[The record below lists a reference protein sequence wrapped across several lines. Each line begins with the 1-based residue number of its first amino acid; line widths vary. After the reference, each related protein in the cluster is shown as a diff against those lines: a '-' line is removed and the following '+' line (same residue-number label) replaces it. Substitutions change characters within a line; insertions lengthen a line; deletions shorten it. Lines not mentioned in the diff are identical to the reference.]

1 MSKDFSDILKESTRK
16 IDENYFKTKIIR
28 NNCMVGVY
36 RERVYCYELYHQ
48 MRGAWPTDSTLIL
61 CAEFDKSGSQLFS
74 GSTVKGVK
82 PDFLVHVP
90 GNMESNLVAI
100 EVKPSTVGKPGITKD
115 LDKLSKLLNEIKYK
129 IGVYLIYGYEAK
141 IKAKLAISLLSSNQK
156 NIQIWFHENPL
167 SCAEVFENDTS
178 HADRLC
184 SVV

>member
-1 MSKDFSDILKESTRK
+1 M
-16 IDENYFKTKIIR
+16 
-28 NNCMVGVY
+28 
-36 RERVYCYELYHQ
+36 
-48 MRGAWPTDSTLIL
+48 
-61 CAEFDKSGSQLFS
+61 
-74 GSTVKGVK
+74 
-82 PDFLVHVP
+82 
-90 GNMESNLVAI
+90 
-100 EVKPSTVGKPGITKD
+100 GKPGITKD